1 MVQLALTAE
10 ASPRLT
16 EIMKNYIRG
25 TLQKDK
31 VTVSDV
37 RVASDATSV
46 TSVQR
51 TVKTGEKISVPC
63 IEGFMDQLR
72 GCYEIPQVR
81 LLLICITNSYILY
94 IQYSYET
101 SEVMRQ
107 VSYET
112 SIYQTGAYL
121 FIVRGI
127 YKLCDLYN
135 F

>member
-1 MVQLALTAE
+1 MKDLTASLKSISTTFSRLSNEGWLVVQLALTAE

-37 RVASDATSV
+37 RVASDATLV

-72 GCYEIPQVR
+72 GCYKIPQVR

-101 SEVMRQ
+101 SE
-107 VSYET
+107 
-112 SIYQTGAYL
+112 L
-121 FIVRGI
+121 
-127 YKLCDLYN
+127 
-135 F
+135 